1 MMLKMLNAGVV
12 MLDAALSSLKTH
24 HDAEDA
30 ECWRGNVGCCQQG
43 RNISALRRHVAAT
56 DNRRLRP
63 SRHLNGLRTR
73 EINL

>member
-1 MMLKMLNAGVV
+1 MVLKMLNAGVV
-12 MLDAALSSLKTH
+12 MLDAALNTH
-24 HDAEDA
+24 HDA